1 MTLARRPLL
10 ALAGLG
16 LVAGSP
22 LARAAGPTMKGS
34 GVAATQRREVGAF
47 VGVGLGGPFAV
58 VLRQGTRE
66 AIEIVADDNILALV
80 ETRLSGTGADRSLEI
95 GLARDARI
103 EPQTPIVVTIDYVRL
118 EDLAVGGSGS
128 IRAQSMKA
136 PKLDAAI
143 GGSGSIDLAELDV
156 GNLAVAIGGSGA
168 FRADGRARKL
178 SVSIGGSGRCDAERL
193 VERRCRRQRRR
204 QRRHARARRNGAAG
218 DDRGQRQRLPQRRS
232 RPAGRHRR
240 QRPRQADLKATPGHR
255 PVGAA
260 CRCNQTYDAAPPRL
274 LAVDGAGTVL
284 PGTRSRHA
292 DIALRGPEGVARRQ
306 GQVVSE
312 FEDTQVVA
320 GKPDFAATAIMESIA
335 TEVNDRGQI
344 IDRHV
349 SDLVVTGSPAQAIRE
364 HFAATRADLETATS
378 MITLLDPVGVWASSV
393 VKALSDAGG
402 RPIEKLHLREHS
414 TLRTIAMIE
423 RTMLVR
429 RQEDTLRIFH
439 ADVRAPGPENA
450 EIPVA
455 LMERSQMTAVIIGP
469 MQPHAIDALL
479 TSLKLATSLP
489 TWRCPH
495 LLFQLPPNANW
506 INAKV
511 EAIDWPERLHVH
523 IVSEPMTGASSVWNA
538 MLNVWNEAKLQP
550 GWDPAAVSPMLGT
563 SDFPIKVGEL
573 EGGGDAGAEDH
584 VAGQPRQRR
593 RRNGR
598 SASGARRRARPPGA
612 LQPAQARR
620 LARLRAGRRRPAAS
634 SSPTKRA
641 IRNRST
647 WSWRRRR
654 APRCSERI
662 ATPPGRWA

>member
-1 MTLARRPLL
+1 MLTSLFGDL
-10 ALAGLG
+10 
-16 LVAGSP
+16 
-22 LARAAGPTMKGS
+22 RA
-34 GVAATQRREVGAF
+34 
-47 VGVGLGGPFAV
+47 
-58 VLRQGTRE
+58 
-66 AIEIVADDNILALV
+66 
-80 ETRLSGTGADRSLEI
+80 
-95 GLARDARI
+95 ARDAKAKSS
-103 EPQTPIVVTIDYVRL
+103 DF
-118 EDLAVGGSGS
+118 EDTEVVGGS
-128 IRAQSMKA
+128 Q
-136 PKLDAAI
+136 
-143 GGSGSIDLAELDV
+143 
-156 GNLAVAIGGSGA
+156 
-168 FRADGRARKL
+168 
-178 SVSIGGSGRCDAERL
+178 
-193 VERRCRRQRRR
+193 
-204 QRRHARARRNGAAG
+204 
-218 DDRGQRQRLPQRRS
+218 
-232 RPAGRHRR
+232 
-240 QRPRQADLKATPGHR
+240 
-255 PVGAA
+255 
-260 CRCNQTYDAAPPRL
+260 
-274 LAVDGAGTVL
+274 
-284 PGTRSRHA
+284 
-292 DIALRGPEGVARRQ
+292 
-306 GQVVSE
+306 
-312 FEDTQVVA
+312 
-320 GKPDFAATAIMESIA
+320 DFAATAIMESIA

-402 RPIEKLHLREHS
+402 RPIEKLHLREQS

-479 TSLKLATSLP
+479 GSLKHATSLA
-489 TWRCPH
+489 TWRCAH

-573 EGGGDAGAEDH
+573 DAGNGAAPKTSGSSDGDGAATATAARP
-584 VAGQPRQRR
+584 VLDAARGRQALASLLKLDGLLGCALVEAASGLVLAHETRDPESLDMELAAASCAQVLAAH
-593 RRNGR
+593 R
-598 SASGARRRARPPGA
+598 SAALTMGLSDPIDEVITTAGSRHVLIRA
-612 LQPAQARR
+612 LQRHADLVLVALLEKHRTNLA
-620 LARLRAGRRRPAAS
+620 LARFQLLEVE
-634 SSPTKRA
+634 
-641 IRNRST
+641 RSL
-647 WSWRRRR
+647 
-654 APRCSERI
+654 P
-662 ATPPGRWA
+662 